1 MTTHG
6 ARRMHTG
13 WVGWVYFAATILLL
27 AGIIQVINGA
37 IAFAR
42 TGTTYVTPAGS
53 AVPVSYAGVG
63 WSFLITGVVLA
74 ATGVGLFSGRTWARA
89 VAIAMAVISILT
101 NIAFFTTYP
110 LWSAVVIVL
119 DVVVI
124 YALAAHGR
132 EATPR

>member
-13 WVGWVYFAATILLL
+13 WVGWVYFAAVVLLL
-27 AGIIQVINGA
+27 AGIVQVINGL

-42 TGTTYVTPAGS
+42 SGTTYVIPAG
-53 AVPVSYAGVG
+53 AVQISYAGVG
-63 WSFLITGVVLA
+63 WSFLITGAVLVL
-74 ATGVGLFSGRTWARA
+74 TGIGLFGGRTWARA
-89 VAIAMAVISILT
+89 VAIVMAVISVLA
-101 NIAFFTTYP
+101 NLAFFTAYP

-119 DVVVI
+119 DVIVI

-132 EATPR
+132 EVSRR

>member
-27 AGIIQVINGA
+27 TGIVQVINGA
-37 IAFAR
+37 IAFSR
-42 TGTTYVTPAGS
+42 SGTTYVTPAGS
-53 AVPVSYAGVG
+53 AVQISYAGVG

-74 ATGVGLFSGRTWARA
+74 ATGVGLFGGRTWARA

-101 NIAFFTTYP
+101 NIAFFMAYP

-132 EATPR
+132 EAGHR